1 MYKVRGYAFESLEQA
16 QIAQKEVEK
25 IRYIRS
31 KTKMDDPDAVLQI
44 YRKLILQE
52 VFETPVGMEFLKE
65 LQGYLHT
72 IPYIKYEDVLP
83 IPVYAPEKSGESGSR
98 SEKNNYRRKYHRSL
112 FFAIVFAIVIGT
124 MFAITYVSGDNVT
137 ILNYENELIDKYEN
151 WEQKLD
157 TREKELDQREAELN
171 VREQKLEQQEAE

>member
-83 IPVYAPEKSGESGSR
+83 IPVYAPEQSGEPGSR
-98 SEKNNYRRKYHRSL
+98 SEKNNYRRKSIEVCSL
-112 FFAIVFAIVIGT
+112 PL
-124 MFAITYVSGDNVT
+124 Y
-137 ILNYENELIDKYEN
+137 L
-151 WEQKLD
+151 
-157 TREKELDQREAELN
+157 R
-171 VREQKLEQQEAE
+171 

>member
-83 IPVYAPEKSGESGSR
+83 IPV
-98 SEKNNYRRKYHRSL
+98 
-112 FFAIVFAIVIGT
+112 
-124 MFAITYVSGDNVT
+124 
-137 ILNYENELIDKYEN
+137 
-151 WEQKLD
+151 
-157 TREKELDQREAELN
+157 
-171 VREQKLEQQEAE
+171 

>member
-44 YRKLILQE
+44 YRKLILQD
-52 VFETPVGMEFLKE
+52 VFETPVGIEFLKG
-65 LQGYLHT
+65 LQEYLHT

-83 IPVYAPEKSGESGSR
+83 IPVYAPEKADEPGSR
-98 SEKNNYRRKYHRSL
+98 SEKT
-112 FFAIVFAIVIGT
+112 FIG
-124 MFAITYVSGDNVT
+124 
-137 ILNYENELIDKYEN
+137 ENTTEVCFLPLYL
-151 WEQKLD
+151 QL
-157 TREKELDQREAELN
+157 
-171 VREQKLEQQEAE
+171 

>member
-44 YRKLILQE
+44 YRKLILQD
-52 VFETPVGMEFLKE
+52 VFETPVGIEFLKG
-65 LQGYLHT
+65 LQEYLHT

-83 IPVYAPEKSGESGSR
+83 IPVYAPEKADEPGSR
-98 SEKNNYRRKYHRSL
+98 SEKNIYRRKYHRSL
-112 FFAIVFAIVIGT
+112 FLPL
-124 MFAITYVSGDNVT
+124 Y
-137 ILNYENELIDKYEN
+137 LQL
-151 WEQKLD
+151 
-157 TREKELDQREAELN
+157 
-171 VREQKLEQQEAE
+171 

>member
-1 MYKVRGYAFESLEQA
+1 
-16 QIAQKEVEK
+16 
-25 IRYIRS
+25 
-31 KTKMDDPDAVLQI
+31 MDDPDAVLQI

-83 IPVYAPEKSGESGSR
+83 IPVYAPEKSDEPGSR

-112 FFAIVFAIVIGT
+112 FFAIVFAIVIGA

-137 ILNYENELIDKYEN
+137 ILNYENQLIDKYEN

-157 TREKELDQREAELN
+157 TREKELDKREAELN
-171 VREQKLEQQEAE
+171 IREQKLEQQEAE

>member
-83 IPVYAPEKSGESGSR
+83 IPVYAPENPTS
-98 SEKNNYRRKYHRSL
+98 
-112 FFAIVFAIVIGT
+112 
-124 MFAITYVSGDNVT
+124 
-137 ILNYENELIDKYEN
+137 
-151 WEQKLD
+151 
-157 TREKELDQREAELN
+157 REAV
-171 VREQKLEQQEAE
+171 VRRTTIGENTIEACFLPLYLR

>member
-1 MYKVRGYAFESLEQA
+1 
-16 QIAQKEVEK
+16 
-25 IRYIRS
+25 
-31 KTKMDDPDAVLQI
+31 
-44 YRKLILQE
+44 
-52 VFETPVGMEFLKE
+52 MEFLKE

-83 IPVYAPEKSGESGSR
+83 IPVYAPEQSGEPGSR

-112 FFAIVFAIVIGT
+112 FFAIVFAIVIGA

>member
-44 YRKLILQE
+44 YRKLILQD
-52 VFETPVGMEFLKE
+52 VFETPVGIEFLKG
-65 LQGYLHT
+65 LQEYLHT

-83 IPVYAPEKSGESGSR
+83 IPVYAPEKADEPGSR
-98 SEKNNYRRKYHRSL
+98 SEKNIYRRKYHRSL
-112 FFAIVFAIVIGT
+112 FFAIVFAIVIGS
-124 MFAITYVSGDNVT
+124 MFVITYVSGDNVT
-137 ILNYENELIDKYEN
+137 ILNY
-151 WEQKLD
+151 
-157 TREKELDQREAELN
+157 
-171 VREQKLEQQEAE
+171 

>member
-44 YRKLILQE
+44 YRKLILQD
-52 VFETPVGMEFLKE
+52 VFETPVGIEFLKG
-65 LQGYLHT
+65 LQEYLHT

-83 IPVYAPEKSGESGSR
+83 IPVYAPEKADEPGSR
-98 SEKNNYRRKYHRSL
+98 SEKNIYRRKYHRSL
-112 FFAIVFAIVIGT
+112 FFAIHIDRYGFGKPDVADEFFFFDQLLISNNVVIDEGAVRFVRYGKVSDIHGSHIV
-124 MFAITYVSGDNVT
+124 
-137 ILNYENELIDKYEN
+137 
-151 WEQKLD
+151 
-157 TREKELDQREAELN
+157 KEMGPQRSVQGEIP
-171 VREQKLEQQEAE
+171 

>member
-44 YRKLILQE
+44 YRKLILQD
-52 VFETPVGMEFLKE
+52 VFETPVGIEFLKG
-65 LQGYLHT
+65 LQEYLHT
-72 IPYIKYEDVLP
+72 IPYIKYEDVLSP
-83 IPVYAPEKSGESGSR
+83 VHIPES
-98 SEKNNYRRKYHRSL
+98 EAHPHIYRRKYHRSL
-112 FFAIVFAIVIGT
+112 FFAIVFAIVIGS
-124 MFAITYVSGDNVT
+124 MFVITYVSGDNVT
-137 ILNYENELIDKYEN
+137 ILNYENAIIDKYEN

-157 TREKELDQREAELN
+157 TREKKLDQREAELK
-171 VREQKLEQQEAE
+171 VREKKLEQQEAE

>member
-83 IPVYAPEKSGESGSR
+83 IPVYAPEQSGEPGSR

-112 FFAIVFAIVIGT
+112 FFAIVFAIVIGA

-171 VREQKLEQQEAE
+171 VREQKLEQQEAD

>member
-83 IPVYAPEKSGESGSR
+83 IPVYAPEQSGEPGSR
-98 SEKNNYRRKYHRSL
+98 SKKNNYRRKYHRSL
-112 FFAIVFAIVIGT
+112 FFAIVFAIVIGA